1 MGGTAP
7 ASSQQPTDVRA
18 RKKVKMH
25 WHVVLTHFPISAFL
39 GVFVF
44 TSLHL
49 VTRNDCYTQAT
60 YVSLVL
66 GAGAML
72 PLTAT
77 GWFTWKRT
85 YKGFKNRLFLTKIWF
100 SVGMIVVGLLM
111 AIYQTIHP
119 FHVLDL
125 ANETGHV
132 LWLAGALFLVVGAV
146 VEGYFGGQL
155 HHR

>member
-1 MGGTAP
+1 MHAEISKDP
-7 ASSQQPTDVRA
+7 RRPSSERA
-18 RKKVKMH
+18 KKKFRMH
-25 WHVVLTHFPISAFL
+25 WHVVLTHFPTSAFL

-49 VTRNDCYTQAT
+49 LTRSACYVLAS
-60 YVSLVL
+60 YVSLLL
-66 GAGAML
+66 GAAAML

-77 GWFTWKRT
+77 GWFTWKRA
-85 YKGFKNRLFLTKIWF
+85 YKGFKSRLFLNKIWI
-100 SVGMIVVGLLM
+100 SAGMIGVSLSM
-111 AIYQTIHP
+111 ALYQTLHP

-125 ANETGHV
+125 ANDLGHV
-132 LWLAGALFLVVGAV
+132 FWLAGALLLVSGAA

>member
-1 MGGTAP
+1 
-7 ASSQQPTDVRA
+7 
-18 RKKVKMH
+18 MH

-49 VTRNDCYTQAT
+49 LTKNSCYVLAG
-60 YVSLVL
+60 YVSLLL
-66 GAGAML
+66 GAAAML

-77 GWFTWKRT
+77 GWFTWKRA
-85 YKGFKNRLFLTKIWF
+85 YKGFKSKPFLTKIWL
-100 SVGMIVVGLLM
+100 SVGMIAVSIWMSL
-111 AIYQTIHP
+111 YQTLHP

-125 ANETGHV
+125 ANDLGHV
-132 LWLAGALFLVVGAV
+132 FWLMGALFLVVGAV

>member
-1 MGGTAP
+1 MSAEVPTGSQPPTAE
-7 ASSQQPTDVRA
+7 RA
-18 RKKVKMH
+18 RKKFRMH

-39 GVFVF
+39 GAFVF

-49 VTRNDCYTQAT
+49 ITRNDCYVQAS

-85 YKGFKNRLFLTKIWF
+85 YKGYKNRLFLTKIWL
-100 SVGMIVVGLLM
+100 SAAMIVVSLGLVL
-111 AIYQTIHP
+111 YQTLHP

-125 ANETGHV
+125 ANEPGHV
-132 LWLAGALFLVVGAV
+132 FWLAGVFLLVTGAG
-146 VEGYFGGQL
+146 VEGYYGGQL

>member
-1 MGGTAP
+1 
-7 ASSQQPTDVRA
+7 
-18 RKKVKMH
+18 MH

-49 VTRNDCYTQAT
+49 ATKNTCYVRAS
-60 YVSLVL
+60 YVSLLL
-66 GAGAML
+66 GAAAML

-77 GWFTWKRT
+77 GWFTWKRA
-85 YKGFKNRLFLTKIWF
+85 YKGLKNTRFLAKVWF
-100 SVGMIVVGLLM
+100 SAAMIVVSIWM
-111 AIYQTIHP
+111 TSYQTLHP

-125 ANETGHV
+125 ANDIGHV
-132 LWLAGALFLVVGAV
+132 FWLAGALFLVFGAV

>member
-1 MGGTAP
+1 MSMEAP
-7 ASSQQPTDVRA
+7 TGSQRPLPERP
-18 RKKVKMH
+18 KKKFRMH

-49 VTRNDCYTQAT
+49 ITRNDCYVLGT

-66 GAGAML
+66 GAAAML

-77 GWFTWKRT
+77 GWFTWKRA
-85 YKGFKNRLFLTKIWF
+85 YKGSRSRLFLMKIWL
-100 SVGMIVVGLLM
+100 SAGMIVVSISL
-111 AIYQTIHP
+111 AVYQTVHP

-125 ANETGHV
+125 ANELGHV
-132 LWLAGALFLVVGAV
+132 LWLGGALFLVIGAGI
-146 VEGYFGGQL
+146 EGYFGGQL